1 MCIKN
6 ALCCIVGDGGCAV
19 YHSVQEKKCFGVQ
32 RCDIRLCDCFFIIEC
47 VCKGEA
53 AQSEQWQE
61 LHAPP
66 KRLCCYLVSASVG

>member
-1 MCIKN
+1 M
-6 ALCCIVGDGGCAV
+6 

-53 AQSEQWQE
+53 AQSEQ
-61 LHAPP
+61 
-66 KRLCCYLVSASVG
+66 